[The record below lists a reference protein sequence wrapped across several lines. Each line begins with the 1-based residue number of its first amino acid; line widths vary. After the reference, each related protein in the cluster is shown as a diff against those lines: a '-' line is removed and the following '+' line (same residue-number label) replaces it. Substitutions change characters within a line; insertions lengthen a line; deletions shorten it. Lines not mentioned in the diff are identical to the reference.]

1 MNFTRIALGLALKKL
16 DERIRFACV

>member
-16 DERIRFACV
+16 DERIRFAYV

>member
-16 DERIRFACV
+16 DERIRFACA